1 MSLNFSQTTQSENF
15 LMAHKICKLFAETGF
30 SHTIAEKLIV
40 LANEN
45 VSILNMWL
53 KKTGELSKYAG
64 NY

>member
-45 VSILNMWL
+45 VSILIM
-53 KKTGELSKYAG
+53 
-64 NY
+64 